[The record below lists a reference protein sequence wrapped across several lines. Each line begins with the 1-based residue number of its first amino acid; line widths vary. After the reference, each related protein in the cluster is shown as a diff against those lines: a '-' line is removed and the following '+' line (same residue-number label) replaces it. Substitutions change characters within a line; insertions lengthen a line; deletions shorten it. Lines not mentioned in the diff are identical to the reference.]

1 MSAEPGWCGVCGLP
15 VPAGERFCRWPFG
28 ARAGDRQHEDEVV
41 PWASHSLAFM
51 TELVE
56 LQHWRCPRCGDYL
69 PDSPRG
75 TAIDHIIPRVYG
87 GPHRRWNLQLLHPE
101 CNSAKG
107 KKITAEGD
115 LENRPRGVAE
125 RRPPA
130 RAAVQPLHRR
140 TEMIRLPGCMS
151 VARGIVPGLP
161 GHLQPVMRPQAP
173 SPSRRP
179 VGDPDTGAVRS
190 DHLRVIEAL
199 AAAGQGRRPPAVAR
213 VQFRYRGSASVGKPA
228 GGRPRWVTFSHVCV
242 RLGVR
247 VALDFSTVR
256 GGGRVKVSA
265 DGRGVVSQ
273 AGTARFR
280 SWPLRRCWS
289 ACERRSSRQGAPT
302 IRRRDCH
309 KVHSGS
315 RRYPAGS
322 DHS

>member
-28 ARAGDRQHEDEVV
+28 ARAGDRQHDDEVV
-41 PWASHSLAFM
+41 PSASHSLAFM

-101 CNSAKG
+101 CNSAKR

-179 VGDPDTGAVRS
+179 GWRPRHGCRTQRSPPGHRSASCRRTGS
-190 DHLRVIEAL
+190 PPT
-199 AAAGQGRRPPAVAR
+199 GRRSRSVPLPRLRQRWQAR
-213 VQFRYRGSASVGKPA
+213 GREASVGDVQP
-228 GGRPRWVTFSHVCV
+228 C
-242 RLGVR
+242 
-247 VALDFSTVR
+247 
-256 GGGRVKVSA
+256 
-265 DGRGVVSQ
+265 
-273 AGTARFR
+273 
-280 SWPLRRCWS
+280 LR
-289 ACERRSSRQGAPT
+289 A
-302 IRRRDCH
+302 
-309 KVHSGS
+309 S
-315 RRYPAGS
+315 RRPSRA
-322 DHS
+322 